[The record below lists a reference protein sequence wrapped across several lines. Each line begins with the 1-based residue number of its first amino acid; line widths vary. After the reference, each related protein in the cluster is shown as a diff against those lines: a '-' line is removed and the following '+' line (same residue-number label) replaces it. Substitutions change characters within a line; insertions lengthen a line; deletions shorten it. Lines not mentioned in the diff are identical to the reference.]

1 MLGLGLAP
9 AGQGEEQSLGTGQ
22 TRDRQQ
28 DRQQDGQQAFLGG
41 HGTCP
46 LVGFEHVR
54 GREKSPCVL
63 SIRVFNLI
71 PSPRKH
77 PRFPPLLA
85 SPWLKNQVKM
95 KHCRASKALC

>member
-28 DRQQDGQQAFLGG
+28 DGQQASWGG
-41 HGTCP
+41 HGTCL

-71 PSPRKH
+71 PSPRKL